1 MRRRTESYRKRDKR
15 GFVLIVVALAAVVV
29 IGALGMAID
38 LGRMYVVKSE
48 SQSFVDAIALEAAVE
63 LDGFNAGLLRAASVA
78 SNSTL
83 KYDLS
88 QHPFQ
93 EVTTLF
99 ATDPNGPWYDHT
111 AASTRSRYVR
121 VTATTRPPLYFL
133 PLVVSQERA
142 TVISTAAAAQ
152 VEKTSFREGLFPFSP
167 FAHVPDAEASPPFGL
182 VPGGLYTLRWPANP
196 KMPNAGGQGSNIC
209 PSDRTQY
216 VFNLANAMGG
226 EERGFIEQTS
236 ASVVRQTIINDY
248 QSVFRSIGDI
258 VEFTGGAKQT
268 ILDALQT
275 RINQD
280 TDSTSVTYAQYDSGK
295 RGNGRRIVGVPINDG
310 GTPPGVNNRM
320 IGVGA
325 FFLRPTGD
333 YGSGG
338 NQAWCAEYIGSFVE
352 GSNRKGVEDTG
363 AWVVRLIQ

>member
-1 MRRRTESYRKRDKR
+1 MRRRTGCYRQTDKG

-48 SQSFVDAIALEAAVE
+48 SQNFADAISLGAAVE
-63 LDGFNAGLLRAASVA
+63 LDGTTDGLLRAASVA
-78 SNSTL
+78 SSSTL
-83 KYDLS
+83 RWDLS

-93 EVTTLF
+93 EVTTRF
-99 ATDPNGPWYDHT
+99 AVSPAGPWLEQT
-111 AASTRSRYVR
+111 AASVRSRFVR
-121 VTATTRPPLYFL
+121 VTATARPRLYFL
-133 PLVVSQERA
+133 PMVVSQERA

-152 VEKTSFREGLFPFSP
+152 VERTSFREGLFPFSP
-167 FAHVPDAEASPPFGL
+167 FAHAGAGASPPFGL

-196 KMPNAGGQGSNIC
+196 RMPNAGGQGSNMC
-209 PSDRTQY
+209 PSDQTQY
-216 VFNLANAMGG
+216 VFNLANAVGG
-226 EERGFIEQTS
+226 SERGFIEQTS
-236 ASVVRQTIINDY
+236 ASVIRQTVINDY
-248 QSVFRSIGDI
+248 QSVYRSIGDI
-258 VEFTGGAKQT
+258 ISFTGGTKQT
-268 ILDALQT
+268 ILDALHT
-275 RINQD
+275 RIMQD
-280 TDSTSVTYAQYDSGK
+280 TDSTSVNYANYVSGG

-325 FFLRPTGD
+325 FFLRRTGD

-352 GSNRKGVEDTG
+352 GSNRRGVEDTG